1 LIREF
6 AWSDK
11 TMTNVLSKRSAL
23 AAQADE
29 VRALPPRRRS
39 RWRRNL
45 TPAVVISLIVL
56 AAILAVT
63 LLADMIAPHQPG
75 TINLRFRLMEPL
87 VNPAYPFGTDATGRD
102 IFSRVVYGGQ
112 ISLLVSVVATVTG
125 LALGT
130 ALGLVSG
137 FMRGRIDSAI
147 MYLVDVQ
154 LALPFIL
161 LAVAVALVL
170 GTSLTVL
177 IGLAALSTWPVYAR
191 VVRGIVLSLRHRE
204 FVVAAQAVGA
214 TPLHIMWF
222 HLVPNLVSPLMVL
235 AMLNVG
241 RIILLE
247 SGLSFL
253 GIGVQPPTPSWGNM
267 INEGREYLSSAWWL
281 STVPG
286 IALLLV
292 TMAVG
297 TLGDWLRDLMDVSIS

>member
-1 LIREF
+1 M
-6 AWSDK
+6 A
-11 TMTNVLSKRSAL
+11 NVLSKPAAL
-23 AAQADE
+23 AGRDTSA
-29 VRALPPRRRS
+29 RGLTPRPIP
-39 RWRRNL
+39 RWRRKL

-56 AAILAVT
+56 VVMVAMA
-63 LLADMIAPHQPG
+63 LLADSIAPHAPG
-75 TINLRFRLMEPL
+75 AINLRFRLVEPFA
-87 VNPAYPFGTDATGRD
+87 NPSFPFGTDATGRD
-102 IFSRVVYGGQ
+102 IFSRVVHGGRV
-112 ISLLVSVVATVTG
+112 SLLVSAAATVAG
-125 LALGT
+125 LVLGT

-137 FMRGRIDSAI
+137 FARGRVDNFI

-154 LALPFIL
+154 LALPFLL
-161 LAVAVALVL
+161 LAVAVSLVL

-177 IGLAALSTWPVYAR
+177 IGLAALSTFPVYAR
-191 VVRGIVLSLRHRE
+191 FVRGIVLSLRSRE

-222 HLVPNLVSPLMVL
+222 HLVPNLVSALMVL

-286 IALLLV
+286 MALLLV

>member
-1 LIREF
+1 V
-6 AWSDK
+6 D
-11 TMTNVLSKRSAL
+11 
-23 AAQADE
+23 
-29 VRALPPRRRS
+29 
-39 RWRRNL
+39 
-45 TPAVVISLIVL
+45 SL
-56 AAILAVT
+56 
-63 LLADMIAPHQPG
+63 
-75 TINLRFRLMEPL
+75 
-87 VNPAYPFGTDATGRD
+87 
-102 IFSRVVYGGQ
+102 
-112 ISLLVSVVATVTG
+112 
-125 LALGT
+125 
-130 ALGLVSG
+130 
-137 FMRGRIDSAI
+137 I

-191 VVRGIVLSLRHRE
+191 VVRGIVLSLRSRE
-204 FVVAAQAVGA
+204 FVVAARALGA

-222 HLVPNLVSPLMVL
+222 HLIPNLISSLMVL

-267 INEGREYLSSAWWL
+267 INEGRQYLSSAWWL
-281 STVPG
+281 STMPG
-286 IALLLV
+286 LALLLL

>member
-1 LIREF
+1 M
-6 AWSDK
+6 A
-11 TMTNVLSKRSAL
+11 NVLSKPAAL
-23 AAQADE
+23 AERDKAA
-29 VRALPPRRRS
+29 RALTPRS
-39 RWRRNL
+39 IPRWRRKL
-45 TPAVVISLIVL
+45 TPTVVISLIVL
-56 AAILAVT
+56 LVMVAAA
-63 LLADMIAPHQPG
+63 LLADLIAPNQPG
-75 TINLRFRLMEPL
+75 AINLRFRLVEPF
-87 VNPAYPFGTDATGRD
+87 VNPSFPFGTDATGRD
-102 IFSRVVYGGQ
+102 IFSRVVHGGRV
-112 ISLLVSVVATVTG
+112 SLLVSAVATVTG

-137 FMRGRIDSAI
+137 FARGRVDNFI

-154 LALPFIL
+154 LALPFLL
-161 LAVAVALVL
+161 LAVAVSLVL

-177 IGLAALSTWPVYAR
+177 IGLAALSTFPVYAR
-191 VVRGIVLSLRHRE
+191 FVRGIVLSLRSRE

-222 HLVPNLVSPLMVL
+222 HLVPNLVSALMVL

-253 GIGVQPPTPSWGNM
+253 GIGIQPPTPSWGNM

-281 STVPG
+281 STLPG
-286 IALLLV
+286 MALLLV

>member
-1 LIREF
+1 M
-6 AWSDK
+6 A
-11 TMTNVLSKRSAL
+11 NALSQPAAL
-23 AAQADE
+23 SERNSGLRA
-29 VRALPPRRRS
+29 ALPRPLP
-39 RWRRNL
+39 RWRRKL

-56 AAILAVT
+56 IGMTAMT
-63 LLADMIAPHQPG
+63 LLADSIALHPPG
-75 TINLRFRLMEPL
+75 AINLRYRLLEPF
-87 VNPAYPFGTDATGRD
+87 VNPDFPFGTDATGRD
-102 IFSRVVYGGQ
+102 IFSRVVHGGRV
-112 ISLLVSVVATVTG
+112 SLLVSAAATVAG

-137 FMRGRIDSAI
+137 FVRGRVDSLI

-191 VVRGIVLSLRHRE
+191 VVRGIVLSLRSRE
-204 FVVAAQAVGA
+204 FVVAAQALGA

-222 HLVPNLVSPLMVL
+222 HLIPNLISSLMVL

-281 STVPG
+281 STMPG
-286 IALLLV
+286 LALLLV